1 MQPPKY
7 NEAIELFKSIKAYS
21 KVKACYKK
29 IFECDLDDTISR
41 ENYADFL
48 CEIGEY
54 SRAISTLNE
63 VISIFSLKFSD

>member
-29 IFECDLDDTISR
+29 IFE
-41 ENYADFL
+41 
-48 CEIGEY
+48 
-54 SRAISTLNE
+54 
-63 VISIFSLKFSD
+63 